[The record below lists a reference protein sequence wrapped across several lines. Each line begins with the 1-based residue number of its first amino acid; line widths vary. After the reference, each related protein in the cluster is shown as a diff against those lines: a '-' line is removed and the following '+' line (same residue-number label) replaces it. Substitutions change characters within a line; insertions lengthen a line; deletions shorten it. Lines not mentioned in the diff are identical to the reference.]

1 MNNINNRIL
10 EAIDFESNN
19 RNFKFDFKNMTKKYG
34 KDFIDLLKIMWNVND
49 DVLDENEFCKLNGID
64 INFFNKVVKN

>member
-1 MNNINNRIL
+1 MITTNRIL

>member
-34 KDFIDLLKIMWNVND
+34 KDFIDLLKVMWSVND
-49 DVLDENEFCKLNGID
+49 NVLDENEFCKLNGID

>member
-1 MNNINNRIL
+1 MITTNRIL

-34 KDFIDLLKIMWNVND
+34 KDFIDLLKVMWSVND
-49 DVLDENEFCKLNGID
+49 NVLDENEFCKLNGID

>member
-1 MNNINNRIL
+1 MITTNRIL

-34 KDFIDLLKIMWNVND
+34 KDFIDLLKVMWSVND
-49 DVLDENEFCKLNGID
+49 NVLDEN
-64 INFFNKVVKN
+64 